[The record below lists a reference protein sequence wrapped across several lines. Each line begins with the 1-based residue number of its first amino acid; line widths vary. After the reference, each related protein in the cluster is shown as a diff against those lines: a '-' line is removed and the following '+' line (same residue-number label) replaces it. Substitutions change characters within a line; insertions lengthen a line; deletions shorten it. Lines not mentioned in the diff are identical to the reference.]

1 MRSDIQTG
9 VIARTKT
16 GLGSLLSRLRRDH
29 RGVAAVEFA
38 MVVPIMFIMFIG
50 SIELSRAL
58 TVDRRIANSANASAD
73 LAARAPVAGLS
84 TADVDA
90 LMLIVNQLMLPYDV
104 TPLTVKIVSVKAVL
118 VNGSTQILVDWSRD
132 NHGNTP
138 YARNSSYAT
147 LPVTSPPFL
156 SAGQSVI
163 VGEATYNYQPFV
175 VSYFITSAI
184 NMKETFYLKPRNSSC
199 VNLLPINCVTGA
211 TIAGK

>member
-16 GLGSLLSRLRRDH
+16 GLCSLLSRLRRDH

-38 MVVPIMFIMFIG
+38 MVVPIMFMMFIG

-58 TVDRRIANSANASAD
+58 TVDRRVTNSASASAD
-73 LAARAPVAGLS
+73 LVARAPVAGLS
-84 TADVDA
+84 TADVDG

-104 TPLTVKIVSVKAVL
+104 TKLTVKIVSVKAVL

-147 LPVTSPPFL
+147 LPVTAPPFL
-156 SAGQSVI
+156 SAGESVI
-163 VGEATYNYQPFV
+163 VEIGRA
-175 VSYFITSAI
+175 
-184 NMKETFYLKPRNSSC
+184 SC
-199 VNLLPINCVTGA
+199 RERV
-211 TIAGK
+211 